1 MRSKVTVVL
10 LFLNVVLFAYIYFY
24 DNPQIE
30 KMQTLSAVRRVFGPE
45 AATITAFSR
54 ISRTGET
61 VKLEKATDSW
71 WLTAPYRWPA
81 SPNAISSLLNAIEL
95 LEHDTS
101 YAVADLS
108 KGGRSLA
115 DYGLADPA
123 LTFEFTSNE
132 RKYVVKIGDVTAVAN
147 RLYLLSPDGTRIHVV
162 NRSFAEA
169 IGLPLDTLRA
179 PSIFSVPVFEVRSL
193 NVQTL
198 NTQTTPPTSLKVR
211 LRRDAASKWSFEAP
225 INARASKSAVEVTIN
240 SVANLL
246 TARNFVAPR
255 DADLERTGLNSP
267 SLQITLEGNARR
279 ETLLIGNPTG
289 TTTMREGAKEADVEY
304 YAKIEDNP
312 VVFTT
317 AFPKDLL
324 KVLRTAQESLRD
336 PRVLDLDPTSV
347 TSLTLVAPGQP
358 EITLQKLEG
367 DQGWQ
372 AVVRVSGAAP
382 QTTPADPGV
391 VTTLLQKISQLSAHE
406 PRPDAPKFLSDA
418 PSDADVE
425 NWGFKRPA
433 REITLNLAPGTG
445 GGLTREPTAV
455 TLQIGV
461 SPDKPGEAF
470 ARTTNASFVYQ
481 VLPDILDD
489 APVAAR
495 YYRHRT
501 LRELPEAARITSLK
515 LTALPANTSILNLSN
530 PTAITPE
537 SLAGATVT
545 AGDAGADSAAKTV
558 TPISEKGRSVL
569 VSLLGQ
575 LRTLRAKAFAAGAF
589 TPDHAET
596 ATGPQPWKYQLEV
609 VTAFAA
615 GTAPAQNTTLTLY
628 FTDRIGGTTMLAGTA
643 DFGGVVF
650 EVTQELLDALFA
662 LTYTPQQDPGPPAA
676 SPAPTVPT
684 SSPTATPSKNESPST
699 PETPNPKSQTPN
711 K

>member
-24 DNPQIE
+24 DNPHIE
-30 KMQTLSAVRRVFGPE
+30 QMHTLTAVRRVFGPE
-45 AATITAFSR
+45 AATITSFSR
-54 ISRTGET
+54 TSRTGET
-61 VKLEKATDSW
+61 VKLEKGTDSW

-81 SPNAISSLLNAIEL
+81 SPNAVSSLLNAIEL

-101 YAVADLS
+101 YAVADLG
-108 KGGRSLA
+108 KAGRSLA

-123 LTFEFTSNE
+123 LSFEFTSGE
-132 RKYVVKIGDVTAVAN
+132 HKYVVKIGDVTAVAN

-211 LRRDAASKWSFEAP
+211 LRRDAASKWAFEAP
-225 INARASKSAVEVTIN
+225 INARASKTSVEVTIN
-240 SVANLL
+240 AVANLL
-246 TARNFVAPR
+246 TAHNFVEPR
-255 DADLERTGLNSP
+255 DADLERAGLNSP
-267 SLQITLEGNARR
+267 GLQITLEGNARR
-279 ETLLIGNPTG
+279 ETLLLGNPTG
-289 TTTMREGAKEADVEY
+289 ATVPREGAKEPDVEY

-336 PRVLDLDPTSV
+336 PRVLDLDPATV

-382 QTTPADPGV
+382 QTTPADPAV
-391 VTTLLQKISQLSAHE
+391 VATLLQKISKLSAHE

-433 REITLNLAPGTG
+433 REITLNLAPGAG
-445 GGLTREPTAV
+445 GGLTREPTSV

-470 ARTTNASFVYQ
+470 ARTTNAPFVYQ

-501 LRELPEAARITSLK
+501 LRELPEAARITTIK
-515 LTALPANTSILNLSN
+515 LTALPAGTTVMNLTN
-530 PTAITPE
+530 ATAITPE
-537 SLAGATVT
+537 SLATIVFNPGHYQA
-545 AGDAGADSAAKTV
+545 
-558 TPISEKGRSVL
+558 
-569 VSLLGQ
+569 
-575 LRTLRAKAFAAGAF
+575 LREIR
-589 TPDHAET
+589 E
-596 ATGPQPWKYQLEV
+596 
-609 VTAFAA
+609 
-615 GTAPAQNTTLTLY
+615 
-628 FTDRIGGTTMLAGTA
+628 RIGL
-643 DFGGVVF
+643 DYFGIDCSIDTSGDLLVF
-650 EVTQELLDALFA
+650 EVNASMLVHDDNAQFPYKDPAVRRIKAAFDAMLA
-662 LTYTPQQDPGPPAA
+662 KVARAGA
-676 SPAPTVPT
+676 
-684 SSPTATPSKNESPST
+684 
-699 PETPNPKSQTPN
+699 
-711 K
+711 